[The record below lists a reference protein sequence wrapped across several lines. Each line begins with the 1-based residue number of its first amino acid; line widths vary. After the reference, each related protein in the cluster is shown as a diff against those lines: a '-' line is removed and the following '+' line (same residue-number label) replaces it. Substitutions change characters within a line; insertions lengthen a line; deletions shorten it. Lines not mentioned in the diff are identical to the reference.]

1 MFDSDV
7 IKQGIEDESIL
18 EVMREVDRRR
28 FVPEK
33 YSDCLLYTSQSPRES

>member
-18 EVMREVDRRR
+18 EVMREVDRRI

-33 YSDCLLYTSQSPRES
+33 YSE